1 VLGQA
6 AADLDPDPA
15 AAEADGPAPPPIDTA
30 LSSPS
35 VSDGASPSAKMKL
48 QSNIDSMK
56 SNMDSVKKKV
66 NIDSMKSNM
75 DSMKKKVQGH
85 RDKVKAAMKRRG
97 EIMRQELVLQRE

>member
-1 VLGQA
+1 MLGQA
-6 AADLDPDPA
+6 AAGLDPDPA
-15 AAEADGPAPPPIDTA
+15 VAEADGPAPPPIDTA

-48 QSNIDSMK
+48 QSNIDS
-56 SNMDSVKKKV
+56 VKKKV

-85 RDKVKAAMKRRG
+85 RDIVKAAMKRRG